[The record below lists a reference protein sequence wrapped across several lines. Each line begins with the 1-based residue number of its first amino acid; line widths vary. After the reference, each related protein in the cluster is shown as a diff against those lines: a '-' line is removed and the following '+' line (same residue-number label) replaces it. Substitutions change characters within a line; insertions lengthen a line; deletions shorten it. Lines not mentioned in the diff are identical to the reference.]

1 MASLRGL
8 SCLVLLA
15 VVAALVGADES
26 MKMGRSEVK
35 IAARAGTMQFRRQR
49 LNKNGSVTDMKP
61 VNIRMAQMVQLDKDF
76 KEVTNCTVP
85 SRRRRSMSG
94 QEGKPGQGDMPGKG
108 EITGHGDMPGGDG
121 NSTFDPSKGGI
132 AHRARTWAGENGM
145 GKGKRFSDFDKQ
157 EFEVGKKQE
166 GVKLRHSTLKAATRR
181 FSANLGAHVG
191 QLAIDLAMPEADGEI
206 DIDGEKQKLK
216 KGDMKFNIALDSW
229 QWCGEEDA
237 EGAAAFLD
245 VYVEVNSTLQPTL
258 KRARSASSPATF
270 DLGDNA
276 TMSFSGK
283 VGSHIFTSTA
293 YSCRKKYPAS
303 IIEFRF
309 CCP

>member
-8 SCLVLLA
+8 SCFVLLA
-15 VVAALVGADES
+15 VVAALVGADDS
-26 MKMGRSEVK
+26 LKMGRSEVK
-35 IAARAGTMQFRRQR
+35 IAALSGTMEFHRQR
-49 LNKNGSVTDMKP
+49 LHKNGTVTAMKP
-61 VNIRMAQMVQLDKDF
+61 VNIRMAQMVQLDKDLN
-76 KEVTNCTVP
+76 EVTNCTVS
-85 SRRRRSMSG
+85 SRRRRSLPG
-94 QEGKPGQGDMPGKG
+94 QPGQGDVS
-108 EITGHGDMPGGDG
+108 GHGGMPGGDG
-121 NSTFDPSKGGI
+121 NSTFDPSKGGN
-132 AHRARTWAGENGM
+132 AHRPRTWAGENGM

-157 EFEVGKKQE
+157 EFHMEKKQE
-166 GVKLRHSTLKAATRR
+166 GVKLGHSTLKAATKR
-181 FSANLGAHVG
+181 FRANLGAQVG

-229 QWCGEEDA
+229 AWCGEEDA

-245 VYVEVNSTLQPTL
+245 VYVEVNSTRQPSL
-258 KRARSASSPATF
+258 KRARTASSPATF

-283 VGSHIFTSTA
+283 VGSHVFTSTA
-293 YSCRKKYPAS
+293 YSCRNTYPAS
-303 IIEFRF
+303 ISKFRF